1 MMIEF
6 KSLSRRRIAG
16 LGLAAVLLSAAG
28 IVRAQT
34 DAGTMPETETAAPTE
49 ARSPEMVIQN
59 WPKNVQTE
67 ARMLMDRYGQ
77 PNSFDDNQIAW
88 TDNGPWKRTVLHR
101 EGRTRSLIGR
111 SRDHLEQ
118 VISREVPEDK
128 VADLQ
133 KFDKRIKVDRAAS
146 ELSSRSDSERMNFLT
161 LNLADDIIKGQRSV
175 SDARSFAKQVQSLE
189 KAGKSSP
196 YLDGLISNM
205 QSGEQS
211 PVAPGESG
219 TTTPESGTTTPENG
233 TTVPDTRQ
241 DMDQESG
248 TPSPSR

>member
-28 IVRAQT
+28 IAHAQT
-34 DAGTMPETETAAPTE
+34 EAGTMPETSAPTE
-49 ARSPEMVIQN
+49 ARSPEMVIQK
-59 WPKNVQTE
+59 WSKSVQTE

-77 PNSFDDNQIAW
+77 PNTVEDDKLVW
-88 TDNGPWKRTVLHR
+88 TDNGPWKRTIMHK
-101 EGRTRSLIGR
+101 EGQTRSMIGR

-133 KFDKRIKVDRAAS
+133 KFDKRIKVDRDAG

-161 LNLADDIIKGQRSV
+161 LNLADDIIKGQRTV
-175 SDARSFAKQVQSLE
+175 ADARSFAKQIQSLE

-196 YLDGLISNM
+196 YLDGLIFTM
-205 QSGEQS
+205 QNGEQ
-211 PVAPGESG
+211 PVAPEDSGMTPETGTSPRNG
-219 TTTPESGTTTPENG
+219 TTTPN
-233 TTVPDTRQ
+233 TRQ
-241 DMDQESG
+241 DMEQEAG
-248 TPSPSR
+248 APAPSR

>member
-6 KSLSRRRIAG
+6 KSLRRRRIAG
-16 LGLAAVLLSAAG
+16 LGLAAALLSAAG
-28 IVRAQT
+28 IVHAQT

-49 ARSPEMVIQN
+49 ARSPEMIIQN

-77 PNSFDDNQIAW
+77 PNSIEDDKLTW
-88 TDNGPWKRTVLHR
+88 TDNGPWKRTVLHKD
-101 EGRTRSLIGR
+101 GLTRSMIGR

-128 VADLQ
+128 VADLE

-146 ELSSRSDSERMNFLT
+146 EVSSRSDSERMNFLT
-161 LNLADDIIKGQRSV
+161 LNLAEDIIKGQRTV
-175 SDARSFAKQVQSLE
+175 SDARSFSKQVQSLE

-196 YLDGLISNM
+196 YLDGLISHT
-205 QSGEQS
+205 QGGAQPS
-211 PVAPGESG
+211 VPGESG
-219 TTTPESGTTTPENG
+219 TAPETGTST
-233 TTVPDTRQ
+233 PDT
-241 DMDQESG
+241 DMEQG

>member
-1 MMIEF
+1 MMIKF
-6 KSLSRRRIAG
+6 KSLSRRHIAG
-16 LGLAAVLLSAAG
+16 LGLAAVLTSAAG
-28 IVRAQT
+28 IVHAQT
-34 DAGTMPETETAAPTE
+34 EAGSMPETQTAAPTE
-49 ARSPEMVIQN
+49 ARSPEMVIQK
-59 WPKNVQTE
+59 WPKNLQSE

-77 PNSFDDNQIAW
+77 PDSIEDNKLVW
-88 TDNGPWKRTVLHR
+88 NDNGPWKRTIMHK
-101 EGRTRSLIGR
+101 EGQTRSMIGR

-133 KFDKRIKVDRAAS
+133 KFDKRIKVDRDAG

-196 YLDGLISNM
+196 YLDGLIFTM
-205 QSGEQS
+205 QNG
-211 PVAPGESG
+211 AADESG
-219 TTTPESGTTTPENG
+219 MAPEAGMAPETDVTPN
-233 TTVPDTRQ
+233 TRQ
-241 DMDQESG
+241 DMEQEAG
-248 TPSPSR
+248 TPARSR